1 MNHENHVLKF
11 SEVSSVILKNGI
23 IAKVCLKGILSVSVL
38 HGNNPMERRYK
49 KMRKYE
55 VIFIAHPD
63 LDEENLN
70 SVVEKVKGWIADD
83 KGEVVSVDNWG
94 KKKLAYR
101 IRKQREGQYVLI
113 TANMEPASV
122 KNLSQNMRFV
132 ESIMRSMI
140 TVVDED

>member
-1 MNHENHVLKF
+1 
-11 SEVSSVILKNGI
+11 
-23 IAKVCLKGILSVSVL
+23 
-38 HGNNPMERRYK
+38 
-49 KMRKYE
+49 MRKYE
-55 VIFIAHPD
+55 IIFIAQPD

-70 SVVEKVKGWIADD
+70 AVIEKIKGWIADD

-94 KKKLAYR
+94 KKRMAYR
-101 IRKQREGQYVLI
+101 IRKQRDGQYILI

-140 TVVDED
+140 TLVEED

>member
-1 MNHENHVLKF
+1 
-11 SEVSSVILKNGI
+11 
-23 IAKVCLKGILSVSVL
+23 
-38 HGNNPMERRYK
+38 
-49 KMRKYE
+49 MRKYE

-70 SVVEKVKGWIADD
+70 SVVEKVKGWITDD

-101 IRKQREGQYVLI
+101 IQKQREGQYVLI

>member
-1 MNHENHVLKF
+1 
-11 SEVSSVILKNGI
+11 
-23 IAKVCLKGILSVSVL
+23 
-38 HGNNPMERRYK
+38 
-49 KMRKYE
+49 MRKYE

-63 LDEENLN
+63 LDEDNLN
-70 SVVEKVKGWIADD
+70 SVIEKVKGWITDD

-94 KKKLAYR
+94 KKRMAYR
-101 IRKQREGQYVLI
+101 IRKQRDGQYVLI

>member
-1 MNHENHVLKF
+1 
-11 SEVSSVILKNGI
+11 
-23 IAKVCLKGILSVSVL
+23 
-38 HGNNPMERRYK
+38 
-49 KMRKYE
+49 MRKYE
-55 VIFIAHPD
+55 VIFIATPD

-70 SVVEKVKGWIADD
+70 AVVEKVKSWITDD

-94 KKKLAYR
+94 KKRLAYR

-122 KNLSQNMRFV
+122 KNLSQNIRFV

-140 TVVDED
+140 TVVEED

>member
-1 MNHENHVLKF
+1 
-11 SEVSSVILKNGI
+11 
-23 IAKVCLKGILSVSVL
+23 
-38 HGNNPMERRYK
+38 
-49 KMRKYE
+49 MRKYE
-55 VIFIAHPD
+55 IIFIAQPD

-70 SVVEKVKGWIADD
+70 TVIEKIKGWITDD

-94 KKKLAYR
+94 KKRMAYR
-101 IRKQREGQYVLI
+101 IRKQRDGQYILI

-140 TVVDED
+140 TVVEED

>member
-1 MNHENHVLKF
+1 
-11 SEVSSVILKNGI
+11 
-23 IAKVCLKGILSVSVL
+23 
-38 HGNNPMERRYK
+38 
-49 KMRKYE
+49 MRKYE
-55 VIFIAHPD
+55 IIFIAHPD

-70 SVVEKVKGWIADD
+70 NVVEKVKGWIADD

-94 KKKLAYR
+94 KKRLAYR

-122 KNLSQNMRFV
+122 RNVSQNMRYV

-140 TVVDED
+140 TSVDED

>member
-1 MNHENHVLKF
+1 
-11 SEVSSVILKNGI
+11 
-23 IAKVCLKGILSVSVL
+23 
-38 HGNNPMERRYK
+38 
-49 KMRKYE
+49 MRKYE
-55 VIFIAHPD
+55 IIFIAHPD

-70 SVVEKVKGWIADD
+70 NVVEKVKGWITDD

-94 KKKLAYR
+94 KKRLAYR

-122 KNLSQNMRFV
+122 KNLSQNMRYV

-140 TVVDED
+140 TSVDED

>member
-1 MNHENHVLKF
+1 
-11 SEVSSVILKNGI
+11 
-23 IAKVCLKGILSVSVL
+23 
-38 HGNNPMERRYK
+38 
-49 KMRKYE
+49 MRKYE

-70 SVVEKVKGWIADD
+70 AIVEKVKGWIAED

-94 KKKLAYR
+94 KKRMAYR
-101 IRKQREGQYVLI
+101 IRKQRDGQYVLI

-122 KNLSQNMRFV
+122 KNLSQNMRYV

-140 TVVDED
+140 TIVDED

>member
-1 MNHENHVLKF
+1 
-11 SEVSSVILKNGI
+11 
-23 IAKVCLKGILSVSVL
+23 
-38 HGNNPMERRYK
+38 
-49 KMRKYE
+49 MRKYE

-70 SVVEKVKGWIADD
+70 NVIEKVKGWITDG

-94 KKKLAYR
+94 KKRMAYR
-101 IRKQREGQYVLI
+101 IRKQHDGQYVLI
-113 TANMEPASV
+113 TANMDPASV
-122 KNLSQNMRFV
+122 KDLSQNMRFV

>member
-1 MNHENHVLKF
+1 
-11 SEVSSVILKNGI
+11 
-23 IAKVCLKGILSVSVL
+23 
-38 HGNNPMERRYK
+38 
-49 KMRKYE
+49 MRKYE
-55 VIFIAHPD
+55 IIFIAHPD

-70 SVVEKVKGWIADD
+70 NVVEKVKSWIADD

-94 KKKLAYR
+94 KKRLAYR

-122 KNLSQNMRFV
+122 KNLSQNMRYV

-140 TVVDED
+140 TSVDED